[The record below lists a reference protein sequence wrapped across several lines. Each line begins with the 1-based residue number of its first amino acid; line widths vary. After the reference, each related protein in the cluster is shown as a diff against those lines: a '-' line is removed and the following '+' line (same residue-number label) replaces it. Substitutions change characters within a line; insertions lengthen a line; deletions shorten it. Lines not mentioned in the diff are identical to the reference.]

1 MSQQNDRGAVMRIH
15 ILGICG
21 TFMASIAVI
30 AKELGYEVSGSDEAI
45 FPPMSTMLAEHG
57 IKIYPTEECALQH
70 LTLDCVIVGNAK
82 GRGDKNVEYLLN
94 SNLPYYS
101 GPEWLAKAVLRE
113 RSVITVSGTHGKT
126 TTTSMIA
133 WILDFAGLEP
143 GFLVGGVPRNFG
155 LSGRIGKKPYFVI
168 EGDEYDT
175 AFFDKRSKF
184 IHYYTK
190 VGVINNIEFDHAD
203 IFDNIAAIQKT
214 FQHFIRTIPSG
225 GLIIAK
231 GHERT
236 IKETLAMG
244 CWTPV
249 QEFGADDSR
258 WQALLL
264 KEDGSEFSVY
274 DNRQKVA
281 EIAWELVGLHNVNNA
296 LAAIAAANYAGVAP
310 AVSAQA
316 LSAFHS
322 VKRRLEIKGTING
335 VTVYDDFAHHPT
347 EIKTTI
353 NGLRRKV
360 GKARIITIIEFV
372 SNSMKKGCHNDTLV
386 EAFDEADL
394 IFCRQPEWDVL
405 SLFQSKQ
412 RDIVVAPN
420 VDGLLASIANTL
432 KPTDHVLV
440 MSNKGFEGIYDKL
453 LKLASEV

>member
-1 MSQQNDRGAVMRIH
+1 
-15 ILGICG
+15 
-21 TFMASIAVI
+21 
-30 AKELGYEVSGSDEAI
+30 
-45 FPPMSTMLAEHG
+45 
-57 IKIYPTEECALQH
+57 
-70 LTLDCVIVGNAK
+70 
-82 GRGDKNVEYLLN
+82 
-94 SNLPYYS
+94 
-101 GPEWLAKAVLRE
+101 
-113 RSVITVSGTHGKT
+113 
-126 TTTSMIA
+126 
-133 WILDFAGLEP
+133 
-143 GFLVGGVPRNFG
+143 
-155 LSGRIGKKPYFVI
+155 
-168 EGDEYDT
+168 
-175 AFFDKRSKF
+175 
-184 IHYYTK
+184 
-190 VGVINNIEFDHAD
+190 
-203 IFDNIAAIQKT
+203 
-214 FQHFIRTIPSG
+214 
-225 GLIIAK
+225 
-231 GHERT
+231 
-236 IKETLAMG
+236 
-244 CWTPV
+244 
-249 QEFGADDSR
+249 
-258 WQALLL
+258 
-264 KEDGSEFSVY
+264 VY